1 MYAFRTY
8 RFSAHINRL
17 FRRAPDTRGSDA
29 MKAAAEP
36 VAEPAYHSRDLS
48 GPAAA
53 IAMALIGAAL
63 VAAGLLL
70 IGLRDVST
78 IGHWAPPA
86 PLAITASD

>member
-1 MYAFRTY
+1 MY

-17 FRRAPDTRGSDA
+17 FRHAPDARGSDN
-29 MKAAAEP
+29 MKADAEP

-53 IAMALIGAAL
+53 IAMALVGAAL

-70 IGLRDVST
+70 VGVRDVS
-78 IGHWAPPA
+78 HVSQWAAPA